1 MVEIK
6 RVTENERTSEFINVE
21 FTNYANMVVIKSQ
34 RGDTSGR
41 FNEDKKEA

>member
-21 FTNYANMVVIKSQ
+21 FTNYATGIQGTTKQVLRKM
-34 RGDTSGR
+34 
-41 FNEDKKEA
+41 

>member
-21 FTNYANMVVIKSQ
+21 FTNYARKISQVV
-34 RGDTSGR
+34 
-41 FNEDKKEA
+41 

>member
-21 FTNYANMVVIKSQ
+21 FINYATDCDVALN
-34 RGDTSGR
+34 
-41 FNEDKKEA
+41 FED

>member
-21 FTNYANMVVIKSQ
+21 FTNYAIEALKKSVGWLTGKM
-34 RGDTSGR
+34 R
-41 FNEDKKEA
+41 